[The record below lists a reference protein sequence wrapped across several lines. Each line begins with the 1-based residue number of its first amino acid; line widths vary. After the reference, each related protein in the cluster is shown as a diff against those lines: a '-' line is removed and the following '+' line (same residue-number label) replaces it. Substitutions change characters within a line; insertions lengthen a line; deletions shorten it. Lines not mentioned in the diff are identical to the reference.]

1 MCLLLIGLIEMDKR
15 YQVFVSSTYADLREE
30 RQRVI
35 QALMEMD
42 CIPSGMELFPAA
54 DEEQWEFI
62 KRIIDDCDYY
72 LLIIGGR
79 YGSTTPEGISYTEKE
94 YDYAIE
100 KGIKVIALLHAN
112 PEEIPMGKSEADP
125 ESRGRLKA
133 FRDKVAKNRLV
144 KFWKTADELPGL
156 VALSL
161 SKTIKMYPAVG
172 WIRANQASNTQLLNE
187 LNELRKTKDNLENEL
202 AKLRKAPVVEI
213 PNLASIDE
221 KIKVSGRYSVYTKGS
236 PNASNYDWSLE
247 ITWKDIFALIA
258 PHLLSNPSD
267 NTVKSQLATVLF
279 EKCNEGRHSAYLNDP
294 IYQTIKIQLQALNL
308 VNVQYLK
315 TTAGGWALFWT
326 LTDQGHSLMMSLRT
340 IKSGES

>member
-1 MCLLLIGLIEMDKR
+1 MQAKVTRKVSMDKR

-62 KRIIDDCDYY
+62 KRVIDDCDYY

-100 KGIKVIALLHAN
+100 KGIKVVALLHAH
-112 PEEIPMGKSEADP
+112 PEAIPMGKSEMDP
-125 ESRGRLKA
+125 ESRGRLSA
-133 FRDKVAKNRLV
+133 FRDGVAKNRLV

-161 SKTIKMYPAVG
+161 SKTIKMYPTVG
-172 WIRANQASNTQLLNE
+172 WIRADQASNTELLNE
-187 LNELRKTKDNLENEL
+187 LNELRKKKESLDIEL
-202 AKLRKAPVVEI
+202 AQLREAQLVEI
-213 PNLASIDE
+213 PNIASVDE
-221 KIKVSGRYSVYTKGS
+221 SVRVFGRYSVFDHSVRKTSSKEWHQDL
-236 PNASNYDWSLE
+236 P
-247 ITWKDIFALIA
+247 WKEIFALIA
-258 PHLLSNPSD
+258 PYLMNYPND
-267 NTVKSQLATVLF
+267 DTVKKQLATTLF
-279 EKCNEGRHSAYLNDP
+279 EKCDLGDYSATLNDQ
-294 IYQTIKIQLQALNL
+294 IFQTIKIQLQALNL
-308 VNVQYLK
+308 VNVEYLK
-315 TTAGGWALFWT
+315 TTGGGMGLFWS
-326 LTDQGHSLMMSLRT
+326 LTKPGTSLMVSLRT
-340 IKSGES
+340 VKSAES

>member
-1 MCLLLIGLIEMDKR
+1 MEKR
-15 YQVFVSSTYADLREE
+15 YQVFVSSTYADLKEE

-79 YGSTTPEGISYTEKE
+79 YGSTTAEGVSYTEKE

-100 KGIKVIALLHAN
+100 KGIKVVALLHAN
-112 PEEIPMGKSEADP
+112 PDEIPLGKSEADP

-133 FRDKVAKNRLV
+133 FREKVAKDRLV
-144 KFWKTADELPGL
+144 RFWRTADELPGL

-187 LNELRKTKDNLENEL
+187 INELRKRKDQLEEEIRRFRAKQITDTPDIATLDDTVEIDGTYKYLNSWRAWKITTTWGQLFALLSPYLVENPND
-202 AKLRKAPVVEI
+202 ARVKLRLTDICFSATGNI
-213 PNLASIDE
+213 GD
-221 KIKVSGRYSVYTKGS
+221 TK
-236 PNASNYDWSLE
+236 
-247 ITWKDIFALIA
+247 LI
-258 PHLLSNPSD
+258 
-267 NTVKSQLATVLF
+267 
-279 EKCNEGRHSAYLNDP
+279 NDQT
-294 IYQTIKIQLQALNL
+294 YQTIKIHLEALNL
-308 VNVQYLK
+308 VQVKNFDTK
-315 TTAGGWALFWT
+315 DGGVALFWL
-326 LTDQGHSLMMSLRT
+326 LTDAGRSTMMSLRT
-340 IKSGES
+340 VRKEKR